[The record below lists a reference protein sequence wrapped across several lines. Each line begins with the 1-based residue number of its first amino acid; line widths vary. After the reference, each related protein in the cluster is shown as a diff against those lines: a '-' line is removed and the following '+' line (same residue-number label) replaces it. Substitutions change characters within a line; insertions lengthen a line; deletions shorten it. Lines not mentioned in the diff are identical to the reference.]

1 MWKILGKEALYLD
14 IGPTA
19 KNRLLALAGKDDKAD
34 EFRKLLEKSEIQF
47 MINGTNEY
55 NTFYF
60 RVPDEYTPEQIQ
72 HMADITLNIIKE
84 SEPPMV
90 EVENVEQR
98 FLIIFTNNKEPELIG
113 IRKTPGM
120 SSGAL
125 FKPIFESLD
134 KPGRLNHDFE

>member
-19 KNRLLALAGKDDKAD
+19 KERMTELAGEGEKAD
-34 EFRKLLEKSEIQF
+34 EFRALMKNSEVQFLL
-47 MINGTNEY
+47 NGSNEY

-60 RVPDEYTPEQIQ
+60 KVPDEYTPEQIQ
-72 HMADITLNIIKE
+72 LMADVALDIVKN
-84 SEPPMV
+84 SEAPMV
-90 EVENVEQR
+90 EVEGVEQR
-98 FLIIFTNNKEPELIG
+98 FLIIFSNNKEPELLG

-125 FKPIFESLD
+125 FKPIFEALD